1 MPLVSTADG
10 RMYSVGNGAYY
21 MRHGNEIVKVAD
33 TPAVPA
39 SPARVESPTRG
50 FITAHV
56 HAPPGSVVPPS
67 GGRTPS
73 GAALAAGADG
83 QSLSSRVAAKLL
95 EGYTLLSES
104 CPSTSVPL
112 VQDQSGHI
120 LSVGTGRWYERTGGQ
135 LTEVGPPGAPVPGLA
150 ASTPIAAAPAPAFP
164 RSSTSFQQNG
174 TPLAPPPPFFPP
186 SPAPHNGYSYGAPH
200 SATNAVASAL
210 LSTGT
215 SEAPPANY
223 ARPSPA
229 APFAHAPSPAY
240 GRQASAASTKVPMRG
255 VGRTC
260 MQWPWSMY
268 MHARERRRPSSR
280 TCMQCVCAVRVCSA
294 CVQCVYAMRVC
305 NECMQCMYAHI
316 HAGGSSGGR
325 GCPWGPAERGDVST
339 GEALHTHMHIHTC
352 MHTCTYVHACA
363 HTCVCVCVCVCV
375 HTGGR
380 TDQRG
385 GGAH

>member
-1 MPLVSTADG
+1 LTGPPSPPPAHRLRRDGAGAHKQERQRALKKLLEGCKLLSDSCPETNVPLVSTADG

-39 SPARVESPTRG
+39 SPAKVESPTRG

-135 LTEVGPPGAPVPGLA
+135 LTEVGPPSAPVPGLA

-164 RSSTSFQQNG
+164 RTSASFQQNG

-186 SPAPHNGYSYGAPH
+186 SPASHNGYSNCAPH

-210 LSTGT
+210 LSTAT

-229 APFAHAPSPAY
+229 APFAYAPSPAY
-240 GRQASAASTKVPMRG
+240 GRQASAASTKVAA
-255 VGRTC
+255 
-260 MQWPWSMY
+260 QE
-268 MHARERRRPSSR
+268 AA
-280 TCMQCVCAVRVCSA
+280 AVL
-294 CVQCVYAMRVC
+294 
-305 NECMQCMYAHI
+305 
-316 HAGGSSGGR
+316 GGR
-325 GCPWGPAERGDVST
+325 LS
-339 GEALHTHMHIHTC
+339 EATSALVDAPIRE
-352 MHTCTYVHACA
+352 AAA
-363 HTCVCVCVCVCV
+363 HVALIK
-375 HTGGR
+375 
-380 TDQRG
+380 DIALAISALKQI
-385 GGAH
+385 